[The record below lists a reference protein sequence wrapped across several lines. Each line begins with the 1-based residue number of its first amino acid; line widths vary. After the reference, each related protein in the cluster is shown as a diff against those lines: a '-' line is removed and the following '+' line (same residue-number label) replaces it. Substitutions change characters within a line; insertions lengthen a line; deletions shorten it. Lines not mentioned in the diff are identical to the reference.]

1 MGELKRGGDT
11 SDNNALQ
18 LSLPHANSRQVVV
31 SISQSQM
38 GQLKIGRN
46 RFSEGILGM
55 IESDETEKK
64 GIGKKKDV
72 FAFFIYM
79 DSFIHYFQI
88 QPVHHCS
95 AITQFIVKFKRN

>member
-64 GIGKKKDV
+64 GRKKKERTCLHSSYIWTNLYITFRYHL
-72 FAFFIYM
+72 FA
-79 DSFIHYFQI
+79 
-88 QPVHHCS
+88 
-95 AITQFIVKFKRN
+95 IVQQ